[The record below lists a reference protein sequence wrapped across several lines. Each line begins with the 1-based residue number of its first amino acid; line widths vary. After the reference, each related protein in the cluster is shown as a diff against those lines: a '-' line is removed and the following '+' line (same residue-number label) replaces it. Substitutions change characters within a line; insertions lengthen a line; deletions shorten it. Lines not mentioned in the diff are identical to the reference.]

1 MKIKGVIDSL
11 KEGVA
16 PKYQCCFCGQAIAK
30 NALVKMNLD
39 LGDDQSQFMA
49 AHGLCIQNK
58 LHASVPFLAPEDMQD
73 D

>member
-1 MKIKGVIDSL
+1 MLFLWAGNSEECASEND
-11 KEGVA
+11 
-16 PKYQCCFCGQAIAK
+16 
-30 NALVKMNLD
+30 LD